1 MSVMPKIQ
9 LHNHDPGV
17 EPTPRFASDA
27 EIRLAEQLRHQLEER
42 YLGPSAA
49 RSPLQAR
56 SGEGR

>member
-1 MSVMPKIQ
+1 MPKIQ
-9 LHNHDPGV
+9 LHNRDASV

-42 YLGPSAA
+42 YFGPTAA
-49 RSPLQAR
+49 RPPLQAR

>member
-1 MSVMPKIQ
+1 MPKIQ
-9 LHNHDPGV
+9 LHNRDASV

-27 EIRLAEQLRHQLEER
+27 EIRLAEQLRYQLQER

-56 SGEGR
+56 SGKGR

>member
-1 MSVMPKIQ
+1 MPKIQ
-9 LHNHDPGV
+9 LHNRDASV

-27 EIRLAEQLRHQLEER
+27 EIKLAEQLRYQLEER
-42 YLGPSAA
+42 YFGPSAA

>member
-1 MSVMPKIQ
+1 MPKIQ

-49 RSPLQAR
+49 RSPLQAQ

>member
-1 MSVMPKIQ
+1 MPKIQ
-9 LHNHDPGV
+9 LHNRDASV

-27 EIRLAEQLRHQLEER
+27 EIRLADQLRYQLEER

-49 RSPLQAR
+49 RSPLQAQ